1 MITQLRR
8 RVDELTKN
16 FNKDIRTI
24 KKNQSE
30 LKNTITEMKNK
41 PERINKL
48 KDAEE
53 NTVMERTQ
61 AVQQR
66 GKRT

>member
-1 MITQLRR
+1 MDKLS
-8 RVDELTKN
+8 KN

-30 LKNTITEMKNK
+30 LKNTITEMQNK
-41 PERINKL
+41 PEGINKL

-53 NTVMERTQ
+53 WISNQKTR
-61 AVQQR
+61 
-66 GKRT
+66 